1 MKTFKKLITMCMLGS
16 LMFQSAGV
24 TSYAAEQTVVCQI
37 ITSQSEENQN
47 DTDQTAPSGMS
58 YSDIPIDI

>member
-24 TSYAAEQTVVCQI
+24 TSYAAEQTVRLQQARVRKIRMTQI
-37 ITSQSEENQN
+37 RQHHPACP
-47 DTDQTAPSGMS
+47 TATFL
-58 YSDIPIDI
+58 